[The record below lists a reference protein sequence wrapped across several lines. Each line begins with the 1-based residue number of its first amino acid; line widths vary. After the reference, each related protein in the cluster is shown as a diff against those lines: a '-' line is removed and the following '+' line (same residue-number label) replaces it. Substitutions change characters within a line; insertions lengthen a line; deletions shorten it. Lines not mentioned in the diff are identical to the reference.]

1 MPEKARPDHLHGVA
15 NATGLLRGR
24 AAVLQLIQEYSAA
37 EAPSST
43 VDPPSDDDEVD
54 AQEHPMIHIHSFLYA
69 IGYCTGSPTL

>member
-43 VDPPSDDDEVD
+43 VDPPSDDDEEEEEVNQEE
-54 AQEHPMIHIHSFLYA
+54 AQRNKAAS
-69 IGYCTGSPTL
+69 